1 MQTPSEHG
9 RVQDADGF
17 MVFGEITPSKPAKV
31 AAIWGGLSLPVRPL
45 GTAPQK
51 CACPQDTEQ
60 PVAIQ
65 VGSMVVGP
73 LWDTEMDR

>member
-1 MQTPSEHG
+1 
-9 RVQDADGF
+9 
-17 MVFGEITPSKPAKV
+17 MVFGEITPSKPAKA
-31 AAIWGGLSLPVRPL
+31 AAIWGSPGLPVRPL
-45 GTAPQK
+45 GAAPQE

-73 LWDTEMDR
+73 LWDSEMGR

>member
-1 MQTPSEHG
+1 
-9 RVQDADGF
+9 

-31 AAIWGGLSLPVRPL
+31 AAIWGSPGLPVRPL
-45 GTAPQK
+45 GAAPQE

-73 LWDTEMDR
+73 LWDSEIDC